1 MDNSIDFDKL
11 QKLVDDMYAGN
22 IERIKEG
29 LRHKGV
35 LLRINAILSIAEN
48 NIHDEEIIDMVKEL
62 ESDMNVLDGIRVG
75 EFATGL
81 LDVYN
86 ISKYT
91 GNNAAIKELIENKMI
106 VQ

>member
-1 MDNSIDFDKL
+1 
-11 QKLVDDMYAGN
+11 
-22 IERIKEG
+22 
-29 LRHKGV
+29 
-35 LLRINAILSIAEN
+35 
-48 NIHDEEIIDMVKEL
+48 
-62 ESDMNVLDGIRVG
+62 MNVLDGIRVG

-86 ISKYT
+86 IRKYI